1 MGKTFRKGKL
11 IGRDPAASN
20 ECCAATAYIF
30 IVPNKCSVIDFEST
44 DKLAEYN
51 NAAIQRINKQYA
63 NLGADPKFQF
73 VDGDIPVQVWIH
85 DECSDNWQDHK
96 LPAKL
101 RTDDGG
107 KYAPSYIP
115 ARLLMGVKEGDSF
128 EMIFNGHTVVVTAN
142 QLDYRYGRFGSFE
155 SVVALMTRE

>member
-1 MGKTFRKGKL
+1 M
-11 IGRDPAASN
+11 S
-20 ECCAATAYIF
+20 TAYIF
-30 IVPNKCSVIDFEST
+30 IVPNKRSAIDFKST

-51 NAAIQRINKQYA
+51 NAGIQRINKQYA

-73 VDGDIPVQVWIH
+73 IDGDIPVQVWIH
-85 DECSDNWQDHK
+85 DERSDNWQDHR
-96 LPAKL
+96 LPAEL

-115 ARLLMGVKEGDSF
+115 ARLLVGVKEGDSF
-128 EMIFNGHTVVVTAN
+128 EMIFNGHSVIVTAN

-155 SVVALMTRE
+155 SVVAQMMQEQTCE